1 MQEQDNNLLIEG
13 DVHFVQF
20 PLCNGLPYSEGLTC
34 HFIYLFIYIICGQPR
49 EIMSH
54 RMRFY
59 VEFTNKEIAEVLEAY
74 LCILIAFMFWRFNF
88 MFRVISSAF
97 ISLPKDR
104 NGSFI
109 S

>member
-13 DVHFVQF
+13 DVLLVQF
-20 PLCNGLPYSEGLTC
+20 PLCSGLLCSKGLTC
-34 HFIYLFIYIICGQPR
+34 HFYLFYIYIICGQHR
-49 EIMSH
+49 EITSH
-54 RMRFY
+54 RMRFS

-74 LCILIAFMFWRFNF
+74 LCILMAFMFWRFNF
-88 MFRVISSAF
+88 MFRVISSAL
-97 ISLPKDR
+97 ISLAKDR